1 MAVQNHVYMD
11 SLKIQKTNQTPQIIL
26 EPGKIEISGRSIPE
40 DPVAFYRPVM
50 EWLMNYSK
58 NPSGKTVID
67 LKFEYINTS
76 SSKALHNILKVLND
90 AHDDAHKMQL
100 NWYYEVGDDDM
111 YELGQF
117 FQPYLRIPI
126 TFIETEE

>member
-1 MAVQNHVYMD
+1 MD
-11 SLKIQKTNQTPQIIL
+11 SLKIQKSNQTPQITL
-26 EPGKIEISGRSIPE
+26 EPGYIEISGRSIPE

-50 EWLMNYSK
+50 EWLVKY
-58 NPSGKTVID
+58 GKETAPNTVIN

-90 AHDDAHKMQL
+90 SYDDQHKMVL

-126 TFIETEE
+126 NFIETEE